1 MNIKLILGTLCI
13 ALLTVVG
20 NATETVNVDTAQP
33 KTLRMVTEATFPPY
47 EYRENGRIV
56 GIDPDV
62 VREIAQR
69 NGYAL
74 VIEDMPFNALIA
86 AVQSGKADI
95 AAAGITVTEE
105 RKKSVN
111 FTETYVTAGQS
122 IILPKGSSIKSV
134 ADLKGKRIGV
144 QQSTTGDIYVTENI
158 GDPERF
164 DNASLVCAAIT
175 SGRLDAGVVDS
186 APAEEFVKRSDSLML
201 LPEPLTSEEYAFA
214 VNKNREDLLNMINA
228 TLAEMKEEGLI
239 THIVMKHEKNVS
251 SKKDEVA
258 ETGFWADVKDDFY
271 TNFVDDNRYLY
282 LLNGFVKTI
291 EISAG
296 AVVLGILIG
305 FLVAVI
311 RSAADQ
317 TGKLKIANLICKFYL
332 TVIRGTPV
340 VVQLLI
346 IYFVIFGSVDIN
358 KVVIAIIAF
367 GLNSGAY
374 VAEIIRSGIMS
385 IDKGQLEAGRS
396 LGLSYPKT
404 MVLIILPQAFKNV
417 LPALGN
423 EFIVLLKETSI
434 SGYIALEDLTKGG
447 DIIRGQTYNA
457 FVPLM
462 AVAIIYLTV
471 VIFLSKLLTLLEKR
485 LKRNE

>member
-1 MNIKLILGTLCI
+1 M
-13 ALLTVVG
+13 
-20 NATETVNVDTAQP
+20 
-33 KTLRMVTEATFPPY
+33 F
-47 EYRENGRIV
+47 
-56 GIDPDV
+56 
-62 VREIAQR
+62 
-69 NGYAL
+69 
-74 VIEDMPFNALIA
+74 
-86 AVQSGKADI
+86 
-95 AAAGITVTEE
+95 
-105 RKKSVN
+105 
-111 FTETYVTAGQS
+111 
-122 IILPKGSSIKSV
+122 
-134 ADLKGKRIGV
+134 
-144 QQSTTGDIYVTENI
+144 
-158 GDPERF
+158 
-164 DNASLVCAAIT
+164 
-175 SGRLDAGVVDS
+175 
-186 APAEEFVKRSDSLML
+186 
-201 LPEPLTSEEYAFA
+201 
-214 VNKNREDLLNMINA
+214 NA
-228 TLAEMKEEGLI
+228 TLAEMKSEGLI
-239 THIVMKHEKNVS
+239 KHIVAKHQKNIS
-251 SKKDEVA
+251 SKATE
-258 ETGFWADVKDDFY
+258 ADTVSFLDKVKDDFH
-271 TNFVDDNRYLY
+271 TNFIDDNRYEY

-291 EISAG
+291 QVSGG
-296 AVVLGILIG
+296 AVILGILIG
-305 FLVAVI
+305 FFVAVI

-346 IYFVIFGSVDIN
+346 IYFVIFGSVDIS
-358 KVVIAIIAF
+358 KVLIAIIAF

-471 VIFLSKLLTLLEKR
+471 VILLSKLLTLLEKR